1 MAEIVNLYY
10 GADVVSAWN
19 TEQLSTGKTGVS
31 GYTDKRCVSQWT
43 NLCAMKYK
51 AAEKSS
57 NK

>member
-1 MAEIVNLYY
+1 MN
-10 GADVVSAWN
+10 AWN
-19 TEQLSTGKTGVS
+19 TEQHSTGKTGIS
-31 GYTDKRCVSQWT
+31 ECPDKGCVCQWT